1 MASERPYELTLAPE
15 FEAEADKA
23 SDWWAKHR
31 PAAPHL
37 FEDELDAALLRIS
50 ARPEIGK
57 RARSRKVGDA
67 RFVTLLR
74 SGYLIF
80 YRVDPVRR
88 EVQVVHLRHGHRR
101 PLKLR

>member
-50 ARPEIGK
+50 AFW
-57 RARSRKVGDA
+57 RAWVVGGDQQR
-67 RFVTLLR
+67 RFGLLM
-74 SGYLIF
+74 
-80 YRVDPVRR
+80 VDP
-88 EVQVVHLRHGHRR
+88 
-101 PLKLR
+101 